1 MRERLPSFNYHA
13 PQTISEVIR
22 YLSELQNAVILAGGT
37 DLIVAM
43 KQKGLKPYNIVSLKK
58 LKDEL
63 CYIRQEDG
71 KILIGAM
78 TTFDLLEK
86 SSIIRKYFKVL
97 HEAIGKMAAYQIR
110 NMATIG
116 GNLCNASPAADSA
129 PPLLVLNAK
138 LRVIGPEGDR
148 EIPIERFFLGPGKTA
163 LQKGEILKEI
173 EIPVMPPNSGAAFI
187 KLGRRR
193 SEDISIASASAFIQ
207 LEDESIKD
215 VRIALGSVAPT
226 PIRAY
231 EAERILRGKE
241 TSERLFEE
249 AGERA
254 MKECNPITDV
264 RASAE
269 YRRAMVKVLTKNAL
283 KTAVNRSIEV
293 EV

>member
-1 MRERLPSFNYHA
+1 MRERLPSFNYYA
-13 PQTISEVIR
+13 PQTISEAVR
-22 YLSELQNAVILAGGT
+22 QLSELQNAVILAGGT

-43 KQKGLKPYNIVSLKK
+43 KQKGIKPYNIVSLKR

-63 CYIRQEDG
+63 SYIRQEDG
-71 KILIGAM
+71 KVVIGAM
-78 TTFDLLEK
+78 TTFDVLEK
-86 SSIIRKYFKVL
+86 SSIMRENFKVL
-97 HEAIGKMAAYQIR
+97 HEAISKIAAYQIR

-116 GNLCNASPAADSA
+116 GNLCNASPAADTA

-138 LRVIGPEGDR
+138 LRAIGPEGER
-148 EIPIERFFLGPGKTA
+148 EIPIEKFFVGPGKTA
-163 LQKGEILKEI
+163 LQKGGILKEI
-173 EIPVMPPNSGAAFI
+173 EIPIMPPNSGAAFI

-193 SEDISIASASAFIQ
+193 SEDISIASASAFVQ
-207 LEDESIKD
+207 MEDKTIKD

-231 EAERILRGKE
+231 EAEKVLKGKE
-241 TSERLFEE
+241 MSEQLLKE

-269 YRRAMVKVLTKNAL
+269 YRRAMVRVLTKAAL
-283 KTAVNRSIEV
+283 ETAANRSIGV
-293 EV
+293 KV